1 MSTESGLCTDGT
13 CCRMSHVDK
22 KTYTPR
28 HFTLR
33 SQNGQLEV
41 FKEAPAAKQVNRQF
55 EVIRLCFS
63 CTAGRECRG
72 WQEFRG
78 RWVDFEVELS
88 VISIAMERY
97 SMPADD
103 TAKGKHVHSEKGGAK
118 D

>member
-1 MSTESGLCTDGT
+1 MYNTAAGLILVEATADMSTESGLCTDGT

-63 CTAGRECRG
+63 CTVCIAHIEC
-72 WQEFRG
+72 
-78 RWVDFEVELS
+78 LL
-88 VISIAMERY
+88 I
-97 SMPADD
+97 
-103 TAKGKHVHSEKGGAK
+103 
-118 D
+118 